1 MHSPHAQ
8 GRPFCVCCASS
19 CTVAEWRHPAVPQRR
34 EMGRYSRVAIHQGA
48 DTVAEGCD
56 IRWLRCPSGC
66 GSHCQAAEITE
77 SQAGGTHTPSYGGQR
92 RNRTRHEKALEA
104 ERSKVRLLESQM
116 HTLAAELE
124 AQRDRVKDFD
134 QLKSKYDK
142 VVADMARVSEEKA
155 LADKQIQEL
164 VDRIKVAEEHAAQAA
179 AESKQMRDKVAGV
192 KVTGVQEH
200 VNNDVPAVPASRT
213 DIYDWVNLYKKDQL
227 IHFAKVY
234 GVDTRK
240 GQTKMAIVDEIAKAI
255 YSPTTGDE

>member
-1 MHSPHAQ
+1 MHFTLAL
-8 GRPFCVCCASS
+8 CV
-19 CTVAEWRHPAVPQRR
+19 R
-34 EMGRYSRVAIHQGA
+34 
-48 DTVAEGCD
+48 GCV
-56 IRWLRCPSGC
+56 
-66 GSHCQAAEITE
+66 
-77 SQAGGTHTPSYGGQR
+77 
-92 RNRTRHEKALEA
+92 RHEKALEA
-104 ERSKVRLLESQM
+104 ERSKVRSLESQM
-116 HTLAAELE
+116 RTLAAELE

-134 QLKSKYDK
+134 ELKTKYDK
-142 VVADMARVSEEKA
+142 VVADMARVSERKRSRTSRSKRY
-155 LADKQIQEL
+155 LL
-164 VDRIKVAEEHAAQAA
+164 DRIKVAEEHAAQAA

>member
-1 MHSPHAQ
+1 MCRDGHSASVALHHAQ
-8 GRPFCVCCASS
+8 SLS
-19 CTVAEWRHPAVPQRR
+19 
-34 EMGRYSRVAIHQGA
+34 
-48 DTVAEGCD
+48 
-56 IRWLRCPSGC
+56 
-66 GSHCQAAEITE
+66 
-77 SQAGGTHTPSYGGQR
+77 GGTPLCHRGGRWAAIAVWPSIKALTQWQKGVIFAGFAALAAVAVIAKLQKSQ
-92 RNRTRHEKALEA
+92 HEKALEA